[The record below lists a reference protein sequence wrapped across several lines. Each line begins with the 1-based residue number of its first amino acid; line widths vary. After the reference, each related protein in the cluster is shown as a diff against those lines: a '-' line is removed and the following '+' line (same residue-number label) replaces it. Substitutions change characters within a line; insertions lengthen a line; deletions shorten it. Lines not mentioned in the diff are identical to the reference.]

1 MVILFGGQNKIR
13 KWKNYK
19 IKMYKAVIAGYSRSP
34 FTMARKGGLIDIKPV
49 NLLAEVI
56 KDLVSK
62 SKINQN
68 DIEDVVIGCAFQVG
82 EQCFNIGKLVTFLT
96 GMDIKTS
103 GMTVDRWCG
112 SSMEGIHIAAG
123 KIAMGS
129 GKVFICGG
137 VESMTRV
144 NTGFDPIPY
153 PESEKD
159 NPNVYFSMGITAE
172 NVAKKYD
179 ISRKDQQEFAI
190 SSHQKAHDAQSKGN
204 FKNEI
209 VSIGNCE
216 TDGNIR
222 PNSNQETLNGLKT
235 AFDQNGTVTA
245 ATSSPLTDGAAATL
259 ICEENYAKENN
270 LEILGRIVSTA
281 VQGCEPN
288 FMGLGPIGASKKALE
303 RANLTIDKIDIVEL
317 NEAFAS
323 QSLACIKDLK
333 IDQKKVNIDGGA
345 LALGHP
351 LGATGAR
358 ITGKA
363 ADLLK
368 RENKKYA
375 LSTQCIGLGMG
386 IATIIESVN

>member
-1 MVILFGGQNKIR
+1 MF
-13 KWKNYK
+13 
-19 IKMYKAVIAGYSRSP
+19 KAVIAGYSRSP
-34 FTMARKGGLIDIKPV
+34 FTMARKGELIDVKPV

-56 KDLVSK
+56 NNLVSK
-62 SKINQN
+62 TNINKSE
-68 DIEDVVIGCAFQVG
+68 IEDIVIGCAFQTG

-96 GMDIKTS
+96 NMDIKTS

-144 NTGFDPIPY
+144 NTGFDAMPY
-153 PESEKD
+153 PYDEKE

-172 NVAKKYD
+172 NVAKQYS
-179 ISRKDQQEFAI
+179 ISRMEQQEFAI
-190 SSHQKAHDAQSKGN
+190 SSHQKAFEAQSKGN
-204 FKNEI
+204 FNNEI
-209 VSIGNCE
+209 VAIGNCSK
-216 TDGNIR
+216 DSNIR
-222 PNSNQETLNGLKT
+222 PNSNQEKLDGLKL

-245 ATSSPLTDGAAATL
+245 ATSSPLTDGASATL
-259 ICEENYAKENN
+259 ICEEQYARDNN
-270 LEILGRIVSTA
+270 LEILARIVSTS
-281 VQGCEPN
+281 VQGCKAGT
-288 FMGLGPIGASKKALE
+288 MGLGPIGASQKALE
-303 RANLTIDKIDIVEL
+303 RAKLTIKDIDIVEL

-323 QSLACIKDLK
+323 QSLACIKDLQ
-333 IDQKKVNIDGGA
+333 IDPKKVNIDGGA

-363 ADLLK
+363 AQLLK

-375 LSTQCIGLGMG
+375 LASQCIGLGMG
-386 IATIIESVN
+386 IATIIESVE

>member
-1 MVILFGGQNKIR
+1 MFKP
-13 KWKNYK
+13 
-19 IKMYKAVIAGYSRSP
+19 VIAGFSRSP
-34 FTMARKGGLIDIKPV
+34 FTMARKGALIDTKPV

-56 KDLVSK
+56 KNLVSK
-62 SKINQN
+62 SNIKKE
-68 DIEDVVIGCAFQVG
+68 DIEDIVVGCAFQTG
-82 EQCFNIGKLVTFLT
+82 EQSFNIGKLTTFLT
-96 GMDIKTS
+96 NMDVKTS

-112 SSMEGIHIAAG
+112 SSMEAIHIAAG
-123 KIAMGS
+123 KISLGA

-153 PESEKD
+153 PENKND
-159 NPNVYFSMGITAE
+159 NPHVYFSMGTTAE
-172 NVAKKYD
+172 NVAKKYN
-179 ISRKDQQEFAI
+179 ISRSEQQEFAI
-190 SSHQKAHDAQSKGN
+190 SSHKKAHEAQTKGN

-209 VSIGNCE
+209 VSIGDCD

-222 PNSNQETLNGLKT
+222 PGSTMEKLDGLKL
-235 AFDQNGTVTA
+235 AFDENGTVTA

-259 ICEENYAKENN
+259 ICEESYAKENN
-270 LEILGRIVSTA
+270 LNILGRIVSTA
-281 VQGCEPN
+281 VQGCDPDY
-288 FMGLGPIGASKKALE
+288 MGLGPIGASRKALE
-303 RANLTIDKIDIVEL
+303 RANLSADKIDIVEL

-323 QSLACIKDLK
+323 QSLACIKDLG
-333 IDQKKVNIDGGA
+333 IDKDKVNLDGGA

-363 ADLLK
+363 AELLQ

-386 IATIIESVN
+386 IATVIESIN

>member
-1 MVILFGGQNKIR
+1 
-13 KWKNYK
+13 
-19 IKMYKAVIAGYSRSP
+19 MYKSVIAGYTRSP
-34 FTMARKGGLIDIKPV
+34 FTMAKKGELIDVKPV
-49 NLLAEVI
+49 NLLANVI
-56 KDLVSK
+56 KNLVSK
-62 SKINQN
+62 TKIDPK
-68 DIEDVVIGCAFQVG
+68 DIEDIVIGCAFQVG
-82 EQCFNIGKLVTFLT
+82 EQCFNIGKLVTFLS

-112 SSMEGIHIAAG
+112 SSMEAIHIAAG

-129 GKVFICGG
+129 GKAFICGG

-144 NTGFDPIPY
+144 TTGFNPMPY
-153 PESEKD
+153 PYSDKE

-172 NVAKKYD
+172 NVAKKYN
-179 ISRKDQQEFAI
+179 ISRKEQQEFAI
-190 SSHQKAHDAQSKGN
+190 SSHQKAFHAQTKGN
-204 FKNEI
+204 FNKEI
-209 VSIGNCE
+209 TVIGDCSK
-216 TDGNIR
+216 DGNIR
-222 PNSNQETLNGLKT
+222 PKSNQETLDGLKL

-259 ICEENYAKENN
+259 ICEEQFAKENN

-281 VQGCEPN
+281 VQGCEPD
-288 FMGLGPIGASKKALE
+288 FMGLGPIGASRKPLE
-303 RANLTIDKIDIVEL
+303 RAKLSSKEIDIVEL

-323 QSLACIKDLK
+323 QSLACIKDLNF
-333 IDQKKVNIDGGA
+333 DENKVNIDGGA

-363 ADLLK
+363 AELLK

-386 IATIIESVN
+386 IATVIESID

>member
-1 MVILFGGQNKIR
+1 
-13 KWKNYK
+13 
-19 IKMYKAVIAGYSRSP
+19 MYKAVIAGYSRSP
-34 FTMARKGGLIDIKPV
+34 FTMARKGELIDTKPV

-56 KDLVSK
+56 NNLVSK
-62 SKINQN
+62 TKINRN
-68 DIEDVVIGCAFQVG
+68 YIEDIVVGCAFQVG

-112 SSMEGIHIAAG
+112 SSMEAIHIAAG

-129 GKVFICGG
+129 GKAFICGG

-144 NTGFDPIPY
+144 TTGFTSMPY
-153 PESEKD
+153 PYLETE

-172 NVAKKYD
+172 NIAKKY
-179 ISRKDQQEFAI
+179 SLTRKEQQEFAI
-190 SSHQKAHDAQSKGN
+190 SSHQKAFNAQSKGN
-204 FKNEI
+204 FDNEI
-209 VSIGNCE
+209 TTINNCSK
-216 TDGNIR
+216 DGNIR
-222 PNSNQETLNGLKT
+222 PKTNQEILDGLKL
-235 AFDQNGTVTA
+235 AFDQNGTITA

-259 ICEENYAKENN
+259 ICEEQFAKDNN
-270 LEILGRIVSTA
+270 LDILARIVSTS
-281 VQGCEPN
+281 VEGCAPEL
-288 FMGLGPIGASKKALE
+288 MGLGPIEASKKALK
-303 RANLTIDKIDIVEL
+303 RANLTIEDIDIVEL

-323 QSLACIKDLK
+323 QSLACIKDLE
-333 IDQKKVNIDGGA
+333 IDKKKVNLDGGA

-363 ADLLK
+363 AELLR

-375 LSTQCIGLGMG
+375 LATQCIGLGMG
-386 IATIIESVN
+386 IATVIESID

>member
-1 MVILFGGQNKIR
+1 
-13 KWKNYK
+13 
-19 IKMYKAVIAGYSRSP
+19 MYKSVIAGYVRSP
-34 FTMARKGGLIDIKPV
+34 FTMAKKGELIDVKPV

-56 KDLVSK
+56 KNLVTK
-62 SKINQN
+62 SKINPN
-68 DIEDVVIGCAFQVG
+68 DIEDIVVGCAFQVG
-82 EQCFNIGKLVTFLT
+82 EQCFNIGKLVTFLA

-112 SSMEGIHIAAG
+112 SSMEAIHIAAG

-129 GKVFICGG
+129 GKAFICGG

-144 NTGFDPIPY
+144 TTGFDPMPY
-153 PESEKD
+153 PYTETK

-172 NVAKKYD
+172 NVAKKYN
-179 ISRKDQQEFAI
+179 ITRKEQQEFAI
-190 SSHQKAHDAQSKGN
+190 FSHQKASEAQSKGN
-204 FKNEI
+204 FNNEI
-209 VSIGNCE
+209 TIIGNCSK
-216 TDGNIR
+216 DGNIR
-222 PNSNQETLNGLKT
+222 PNSNQETLDGLKL

-245 ATSSPLTDGAAATL
+245 ATSSPLTDGAAVTL
-259 ICEENYAKENN
+259 ICEEQYAKDNN
-270 LEILGRIVSTA
+270 LDILGRIVSTS
-281 VQGCEPN
+281 VQGCAPE
-288 FMGLGPIGASKKALE
+288 FMGLGPIGASNKALE
-303 RANLTIDKIDIVEL
+303 RAKLSIKDIDIIEI

-323 QSLACIKDLK
+323 QSLACIKDLE
-333 IDQKKVNIDGGA
+333 IDQKKVNLDGGA

-363 ADLLK
+363 ADLLR

-375 LSTQCIGLGMG
+375 LATQCIGLGMG

>member
-1 MVILFGGQNKIR
+1 MFKQ
-13 KWKNYK
+13 
-19 IKMYKAVIAGYSRSP
+19 VIAGFSRSP
-34 FTMARKGGLIDIKPV
+34 VTMARKRALIDSKPV

-62 SKINQN
+62 SNVKKD
-68 DIEDVVIGCAFQVG
+68 DIEDIVVGCAFQTG
-82 EQCFNIGKLVTFLT
+82 EQSFNIGKLTTFLS
-96 GMDIKTS
+96 GMNVKTS

-112 SSMEGIHIAAG
+112 SSMEAIHIAAG
-123 KIAMGS
+123 KISLGA
-129 GKVFICGG
+129 GKVFVCGG

-144 NTGFDPIPY
+144 NTGFEPIPY
-153 PESEKD
+153 PESKTD
-159 NPNVYFSMGITAE
+159 NPHVYFSMGTTAE
-172 NVAKKYD
+172 NVARKYN
-179 ISRKDQQEFAI
+179 ISRNEQQEFAI
-190 SSHQKAHDAQSKGN
+190 SSHQKAHEAQTKGN

-209 VSIGNCE
+209 VSIGDCD

-222 PNSNQETLNGLKT
+222 PNSTMEKLDGLKL
-235 AFDQNGTVTA
+235 AFDENGTVTA

-270 LEILGRIVSTA
+270 LNILGRLISTA
-281 VQGCEPN
+281 VEGCDPDY
-288 FMGLGPIGASKKALE
+288 MGLGPIGASKKALK
-303 RANLTIDKIDIVEL
+303 RANLSADQIDIVEL

-323 QSLACIKDLK
+323 QSLACIKDLG
-333 IDQKKVNIDGGA
+333 IDKNKVNLDGGA

-386 IATIIESVN
+386 IATVIESVN

>member
-1 MVILFGGQNKIR
+1 MF
-13 KWKNYK
+13 
-19 IKMYKAVIAGYSRSP
+19 KAVIAGYSRSP
-34 FTMARKGGLIDIKPV
+34 FTMARKGELIDVKPV

-56 KDLVSK
+56 NNLVSK
-62 SKINQN
+62 TKINKSE
-68 DIEDVVIGCAFQVG
+68 IEDIVIGCAFQTG

-96 GMDIKTS
+96 NMDIKTS

-144 NTGFDPIPY
+144 NTGFDAMPY
-153 PESEKD
+153 PYAEKE

-172 NVAKKYD
+172 NVAKQYS
-179 ISRKDQQEFAI
+179 ISRAEQQEFAI
-190 SSHQKAHDAQSKGN
+190 SSHQKAYEAQSKGN
-204 FKNEI
+204 FNNEI
-209 VSIGNCE
+209 VTIGNCFQ
-216 TDGNIR
+216 DSNIR
-222 PNSNQETLNGLKT
+222 TGSTQEKLDGLKL

-245 ATSSPLTDGAAATL
+245 ATSSPLTDGASATL
-259 ICEENYAKENN
+259 ICEEQYAKDNN
-270 LEILGRIVSTA
+270 LEILARIVSTS
-281 VQGCEPN
+281 VQGCKADT
-288 FMGLGPIGASKKALE
+288 MGLGPIGASQKALE
-303 RANLTIDKIDIVEL
+303 RAKLTIKDIDIVEL

-323 QSLACIKDLK
+323 QSLACIKDLQ
-333 IDQKKVNIDGGA
+333 IDPKKVNIDGGA

-363 ADLLK
+363 AQLLK

-375 LSTQCIGLGMG
+375 LASQCIGLGMG
-386 IATIIESVN
+386 IATIIESVK

>member
-1 MVILFGGQNKIR
+1 
-13 KWKNYK
+13 
-19 IKMYKAVIAGYSRSP
+19 MYKAVIAGYSRSP
-34 FTMARKGGLIDIKPV
+34 FTMAKKGELIDIKPI

-56 KDLVSK
+56 KNLISK
-62 SKINQN
+62 SKVNRN
-68 DIEDVVIGCAFQVG
+68 SIEDIVIGCAFQVG

-112 SSMEGIHIAAG
+112 SSMEAIHIAAG

-129 GKVFICGG
+129 GKAFICGG

-144 NTGFDPIPY
+144 TAGFDPMPFPY
-153 PESEKD
+153 SETE

-172 NVAKKYD
+172 NVARKYNLT
-179 ISRKDQQEFAI
+179 RKEQQEFAI
-190 SSHQKAHDAQSKGN
+190 SSHQKAFNAQSKGN
-204 FKNEI
+204 FDNEI
-209 VSIGNCE
+209 TTIGNCSK
-216 TDGNIR
+216 DGNIR
-222 PNSNQETLNGLKT
+222 PKTNLEILDGLKL
-235 AFDQNGTVTA
+235 AFDQNGTITA

-259 ICEENYAKENN
+259 ICEEQFAKDNN
-270 LEILGRIVSTA
+270 LDILGRIVSTA
-281 VQGCEPN
+281 VQGCAPEV
-288 FMGLGPIGASKKALE
+288 MGLGPIGASKKALK
-303 RANLTIDKIDIVEL
+303 RANLTIEDIDIVEL

-323 QSLACIKDLK
+323 QSLACIKELG
-333 IDQKKVNIDGGA
+333 INEKKVNLDGGA

-363 ADLLK
+363 AELLR

-375 LSTQCIGLGMG
+375 LATQCIGLGMG
-386 IATIIESVN
+386 IATVIESVN

>member
-1 MVILFGGQNKIR
+1 MF
-13 KWKNYK
+13 
-19 IKMYKAVIAGYSRSP
+19 KAVIAGYSRSP
-34 FTMARKGGLIDIKPV
+34 FTMARKGELIDVKPV

-56 KDLVSK
+56 NNLVLK
-62 SKINQN
+62 TKVDKA
-68 DIEDVVIGCAFQVG
+68 DIEDIVIGCAFQTG

-96 GMDIKTS
+96 NMDIKTS

-144 NTGFDPIPY
+144 TTGFDPLPY
-153 PESEKD
+153 PHDGKE
-159 NPNVYFSMGITAE
+159 NPNVYFSMGTTAE
-172 NVAKKYD
+172 NVAKQYS
-179 ISRKDQQEFAI
+179 ISRTEQQEFAI
-190 SSHQKAHDAQSKGN
+190 SSHQKAFEAQSKGN

-209 VSIGNCE
+209 VSIGDCSQ
-216 TDGNIR
+216 DSNIR
-222 PNSNQETLNGLKT
+222 PNSNQGKLDSLKL

-259 ICEENYAKENN
+259 ICEEQYAKDNN

-281 VQGCEPN
+281 VQGCDPDT
-288 FMGLGPIGASKKALE
+288 MGLGPIGATQKALE
-303 RANLTIDKIDIVEL
+303 RAKLKIKDIDIVEL

-323 QSLACIKDLK
+323 QSLACIKDLQ
-333 IDQKKVNIDGGA
+333 IDHSKVNIEGGA

-358 ITGKA
+358 IVGKA
-363 ADLLK
+363 AQLLK
-368 RENKKYA
+368 RENQKYA
-375 LSTQCIGLGMG
+375 LATQCIGLGMG
-386 IATIIESVN
+386 IATIIESVE

>member
-1 MVILFGGQNKIR
+1 
-13 KWKNYK
+13 
-19 IKMYKAVIAGYSRSP
+19 MYKAVIAGYARSP
-34 FTMARKGGLIDIKPV
+34 FTMAKKGELIDIKPV
-49 NLLAEVI
+49 NLLSEVI
-56 KDLVSK
+56 KKLVTESK
-62 SKINQN
+62 VNPN
-68 DIEDVVIGCAFQVG
+68 DIEDIVVGCAFQVG

-112 SSMEGIHIAAG
+112 SSMEAIHIAAG

-144 NTGFDPIPY
+144 TTGFNPIPY
-153 PESEKD
+153 PYLEKE

-172 NVAKKYD
+172 NVAKKYN
-179 ISRKDQQEFAI
+179 ITRKEQQEFAI
-190 SSHQKAHDAQSKGN
+190 LSHQKAFDAQSKGSFN
-204 FKNEI
+204 NEI
-209 VSIGNCE
+209 AVIGNCSK
-216 TDGNIR
+216 DGNIR
-222 PNSNQETLNGLKT
+222 PNSNQETLDGLKL
-235 AFDQNGTVTA
+235 AFDPNGTVTA

-259 ICEENYAKENN
+259 ICEEQFAKENN
-270 LEILGRIVSTA
+270 LEILARIVSTA
-281 VQGCEPN
+281 VQGCDPDL
-288 FMGLGPIGASKKALE
+288 MGLGPIGASKKALK
-303 RANLTIDKIDIVEL
+303 RANLSVKDIDIAEL

-323 QSLACIKDLK
+323 QSLACIKDLN
-333 IDQKKVNIDGGA
+333 IDEKKVNLDGGA

-363 ADLLK
+363 AELLK

-375 LSTQCIGLGMG
+375 LATQCIGLGMG
-386 IATIIESVN
+386 IATVIESIN

>member
-1 MVILFGGQNKIR
+1 
-13 KWKNYK
+13 
-19 IKMYKAVIAGYSRSP
+19 MYRSVIAGYSRSP
-34 FTMARKGGLIDIKPV
+34 FTMAKKGELIDVKPV
-49 NLLAEVI
+49 NLLAEVV
-56 KDLVSK
+56 KNLVSK
-62 SKINQN
+62 SKVNPN
-68 DIEDVVIGCAFQVG
+68 DIEDIVIGCAFQVG

-96 GMDIKTS
+96 GMDIRTS

-112 SSMEGIHIAAG
+112 SSMEAIHIAAG

-129 GKVFICGG
+129 GKAFICGG

-144 NTGFDPIPY
+144 TTGFNSIPY
-153 PESEKD
+153 PYSDKE

-172 NVAKKYD
+172 NVAKKYN
-179 ISRKDQQEFAI
+179 ISRKEQQDFAI
-190 SSHQKAHDAQSKGN
+190 LSHHKAFQAQSKGN
-204 FKNEI
+204 FNNEI
-209 VSIGNCE
+209 TVIGNCSK
-216 TDGNIR
+216 DGNIR
-222 PNSNQETLNGLKT
+222 PNSNHETLDGLKL

-259 ICEENYAKENN
+259 ICEEQFAKENN

-281 VQGCEPN
+281 VQGCEPDY
-288 FMGLGPIGASKKALE
+288 MGLGPIGASKKALE
-303 RANLTIDKIDIVEL
+303 RAKLSPNEIDIVEL

-323 QSLACIKDLK
+323 QSLACIKDLNLNE
-333 IDQKKVNIDGGA
+333 KKVNIDGGA

-363 ADLLK
+363 AELLK

-386 IATIIESVN
+386 IATIIEAIN

>member
-1 MVILFGGQNKIR
+1 MF
-13 KWKNYK
+13 
-19 IKMYKAVIAGYSRSP
+19 KAVIAGYSRSP
-34 FTMARKGGLIDIKPV
+34 FTMARKGELIDVKPV
-49 NLLAEVI
+49 NLLAEVVNN
-56 KDLVSK
+56 LVSK
-62 SKINQN
+62 TNINKSE
-68 DIEDVVIGCAFQVG
+68 IEDIVIGCAFQTG

-96 GMDIKTS
+96 NMDIKTS

-144 NTGFDPIPY
+144 NTGFDAMPY
-153 PESEKD
+153 PYDEKE

-172 NVAKKYD
+172 NVAKQYS
-179 ISRKDQQEFAI
+179 ISRTEQQEFAI
-190 SSHQKAHDAQSKGN
+190 SSHQKAFEAQSKGN
-204 FKNEI
+204 FNDEI
-209 VSIGNCE
+209 VAIGNCSK
-216 TDGNIR
+216 DSNIR
-222 PNSNQETLNGLKT
+222 PNSNQEKLDGLKL

-245 ATSSPLTDGAAATL
+245 ATSSPLTDGASATL
-259 ICEENYAKENN
+259 ICEEQYAKDNN
-270 LEILGRIVSTA
+270 LEILARIISTS
-281 VQGCEPN
+281 VQGCRADT
-288 FMGLGPIGASKKALE
+288 MGLGPIGASQKALE
-303 RANLTIDKIDIVEL
+303 RAKLTIKDIDIVEL

-323 QSLACIKDLK
+323 QSLACIKDLQ
-333 IDQKKVNIDGGA
+333 IDPKKVNIDGGA

-363 ADLLK
+363 AQLLK

-375 LSTQCIGLGMG
+375 LASQCIGLGMG
-386 IATIIESVN
+386 IATIIESVE

>member
-1 MVILFGGQNKIR
+1 
-13 KWKNYK
+13 
-19 IKMYKAVIAGYSRSP
+19 MYKAVIAGYSRSP
-34 FTMARKGGLIDIKPV
+34 FTMARKGELIDIKPV

-56 KDLVSK
+56 KGLVSK

-112 SSMEGIHIAAG
+112 SSMEAIHVAAG

-129 GKVFICGG
+129 GKAFICGG

-153 PESEKD
+153 PYSEKE

-172 NVAKKYD
+172 NVAKKYN
-179 ISRKDQQEFAI
+179 ITRKDQQEFAI
-190 SSHQKAHDAQSKGN
+190 SSHQKASEAQSKGN
-204 FKNEI
+204 FDNEI
-209 VSIGNCE
+209 TVIGNCSK
-216 TDGNIR
+216 DGNIR
-222 PNSNQETLNGLKT
+222 PNSNQKTLDGLKL

-259 ICEENYAKENN
+259 ICEEQYAIDNN
-270 LEILGRIVSTA
+270 LEILARIVSTG
-281 VQGCEPN
+281 VQGCAPD

-303 RANLTIDKIDIVEL
+303 RAKLSIKDIDIIEL

-323 QSLACIKDLK
+323 QSLACIKDLG
-333 IDQKKVNIDGGA
+333 IDQKKVNLDGGA

-363 ADLLK
+363 AELLR

-386 IATIIESVN
+386 IATVIESVN

>member
-1 MVILFGGQNKIR
+1 
-13 KWKNYK
+13 
-19 IKMYKAVIAGYSRSP
+19 MYKSVIAAYSRSP
-34 FTMARKGGLIDIKPV
+34 FTMARKGALIDTKPV
-49 NLLAEVI
+49 NLLADVI
-56 KDLVSK
+56 KNLVSK
-62 SKINQN
+62 SKVKKE
-68 DIEDVVIGCAFQVG
+68 DIEDIVVGCAFQVG

-96 GMDIKTS
+96 NMEVKTS

-112 SSMEGIHIAAG
+112 SSMEAIHIAAG

-153 PESEKD
+153 PENEKD

-172 NVAKKYD
+172 NVAKKYG
-179 ISRKDQQEFAI
+179 ISRKEQQDFAI
-190 SSHQKAHDAQSKGN
+190 SSHQKAHEAQTKGK

-209 VSIGNCE
+209 VKIGNCE
-216 TDGNIR
+216 SDGNIR
-222 PNSNQETLNGLKT
+222 PKSNQETLDGLKL

-281 VQGCEPN
+281 VEGCEPN
-288 FMGLGPIGASKKALE
+288 YMGLGPIGASKKALQ
-303 RANLTIDKIDIVEL
+303 RAGLTSDKIDIVEL

-323 QSLACIKDLK
+323 QSLACIKDLN
-333 IDQKKVNIDGGA
+333 INDKKVNLDGGA

-375 LSTQCIGLGMG
+375 LATQCIGLGMG
-386 IATIIESVN
+386 IATIIESID

>member
-1 MVILFGGQNKIR
+1 
-13 KWKNYK
+13 
-19 IKMYKAVIAGYSRSP
+19 MYKTVIAGYSRSP
-34 FTMARKGGLIDIKPV
+34 FTMARTGGLIESKPV
-49 NLLAEVI
+49 NLLADVI
-56 KDLVSK
+56 NNLVSK
-62 SKINQN
+62 SNINKN
-68 DIEDVVIGCAFQVG
+68 DVEDIIVGCAFQVG

-96 GMDIKTS
+96 KMDVKTS

-112 SSMEGIHIAAG
+112 SSMEAIHIAAG

-144 NTGFDPIPY
+144 NTGFDPLPY
-153 PESEKD
+153 PETKD
-159 NPNVYFSMGITAE
+159 NNPNVYLSMGITAE
-172 NVAKKYD
+172 NVAKKYN
-179 ISRKDQQEFAI
+179 ISRERQQDFAI
-190 SSHQKAHDAQSKGN
+190 SSHQKAYDAQTKGN
-204 FKNEI
+204 FKKEI
-209 VSIGNCE
+209 VSIGSCDQ
-216 TDGNIR
+216 DGNIR
-222 PNSNQETLNGLKT
+222 PNSTMEKLNTLKL
-235 AFDQNGTVTA
+235 AFDENGTVTA

-281 VQGCEPN
+281 VQGCDPN
-288 FMGLGPIGASKKALE
+288 YMGLGPINASKKALQ
-303 RANLTIDKIDIVEL
+303 RANLTVDKIDIVEL

-323 QSLACIKDLK
+323 QSLACIEDLN
-333 IDQKKVNIDGGA
+333 IDEKKVNIDGGA

-363 ADLLK
+363 AELLK

-386 IATIIESVN
+386 IATIIENI

>member
-1 MVILFGGQNKIR
+1 
-13 KWKNYK
+13 
-19 IKMYKAVIAGYSRSP
+19 MYKSVIAGYSRSP
-34 FTMARKGGLIDIKPV
+34 FTMARKGALVDTKPV
-49 NLLAEVI
+49 NLLADVI
-56 KDLVSK
+56 KNLVSK
-62 SKINQN
+62 SNVRKE
-68 DIEDVVIGCAFQVG
+68 DIEDIVVGCAFQVG

-96 GMDIKTS
+96 NMEVKTS

-112 SSMEGIHIAAG
+112 SSMEAIHIAAG

-153 PESEKD
+153 PENQKD

-179 ISRKDQQEFAI
+179 ISRKQQQEFAI
-190 SSHQKAHDAQSKGN
+190 SSHQKANEAQTSGK

-209 VSIGNCE
+209 VTIGNCE

-222 PNSNQETLNGLKT
+222 PKSSQETLDGLKL
-235 AFDQNGTVTA
+235 AFDQKGTVTA

-270 LEILGRIVSTA
+270 LEILGKIVSTA
-281 VQGCEPN
+281 VEGCEPN
-288 FMGLGPIGASKKALE
+288 YMGLGPIGASKKALQ
-303 RANLTIDKIDIVEL
+303 RASLTIDEIDIVEL

-333 IDQKKVNIDGGA
+333 IDQNKVNLDGGA

-363 ADLLK
+363 ADLLR

-375 LSTQCIGLGMG
+375 LATQCIGLGMG